1 MKYSDIGKETPLD
14 RILRA
19 WLKDDLDILSPT
31 DQEILERISEVD
43 KRFRKGYTIKK
54 KAVDEMNG
62 REYKEKL
69 YKRPYRKKEL
79 ADWQVKRFGISLR
92 QAYEDIRM
100 AEQFF
105 LFNEGREDK
114 EFGRGQQ
121 IMWGTDLMH
130 QAAYNGDFRA
140 ASAFFKE
147 LNKLKGLDKP
157 DDFNFDPS
165 KFEPINPIIVT
176 DVSEVGFEKLD
187 DPNALVAELRKSF
200 KQSVL
205 DKFMND
211 AEDVEE
217 EEGDPETG
225 EA

>member
-1 MKYSDIGKETPLD
+1 MKYRDIGTETPLD

-19 WLKDDLDILSPT
+19 FLKKDLDILSDT
-31 DQEILERISEVD
+31 DKDILMRIEEVD
-43 KRFRKGYTIKK
+43 KRYRKGYTIKK
-54 KAVDEMNG
+54 KAVDEVNG
-62 REYKEKL
+62 REYKKKL
-69 YKRPYRKKEL
+69 YNRPYRKKEL
-79 ADWQVKRFGISLR
+79 ADWQVKRFGISLS

-100 AEQFF
+100 AEKFF
-105 LFNEGREDK
+105 LFNEGREDRD
-114 EFGRGQQ
+114 FARGHQ
-121 IMWGTDLMH
+121 IMWGTDLMF

-147 LNKLKGLDKP
+147 LNKLKGVDKLDEIAY
-157 DDFNFDPS
+157 DPS

-176 DVSEVGFEKLD
+176 DVSEVGFEKMD
-187 DPNALVAELRKSF
+187 DPDSVVQELKKSL

-217 EEGDPETG
+217 VDPEAG